1 MIHGVVN
8 ANLEATIQLRVIS
21 PNGLQHEIT
30 AIIDTGYNG
39 ALSLPYET
47 VITLALMP
55 SASRMVTLG
64 DASQRVLDFYTA
76 NIHWGGRVRR
86 IRVLCVEGSP
96 LVGTVLLQGYKLEA
110 DFTLG
115 GAVALTPLSS
125 YSLSSQSMHLN
136 KHDLLLT
143 LPIVPR
149 YL

>member
-39 ALSLPYET
+39 ALSLPYAT

-115 GAVALTPLSS
+115 GAVALTPLS
-125 YSLSSQSMHLN
+125 
-136 KHDLLLT
+136 
-143 LPIVPR
+143 
-149 YL
+149 

>member
-1 MIHGVVN
+1 MIHGIVN
-8 ANLEATIQLRVIS
+8 ANLEATIPLYVVS
-21 PNGLQHEIT
+21 PNGLRHEIT

-39 ALSLPYET
+39 ALSLPHAT
-47 VITLALMP
+47 VTALALMP

-76 NIHWGGRVRR
+76 NLHWEGRMRR

-115 GAVALTPLSS
+115 GVVALTPLS
-125 YSLSSQSMHLN
+125 
-136 KHDLLLT
+136 
-143 LPIVPR
+143 
-149 YL
+149 